1 MVTAQEVVGSTPA
14 EFTKSTSKTKQTP
27 ENKDFQEFF
36 FFPDLPKIQQNEAV
50 KTGEIGGLYFSPI
63 LVHRIDY
70 YSLFL
75 NILQSVF
82 TTKIITFNPL
92 KFSRMERN
100 YFSILFFIKR
110 TKLWSEE

>member
-50 KTGEIGGLYFSPI
+50 KTGEIGGLYSSPGVLI
-63 LVHRIDY
+63 VFQKECATGKDNKTLDFWKLRDRQRKAHPRIRFIRYDED
-70 YSLFL
+70 S
-75 NILQSVF
+75 
-82 TTKIITFNPL
+82 
-92 KFSRMERN
+92 ME
-100 YFSILFFIKR
+100 K
-110 TKLWSEE
+110 